1 MARKQSIEEMVNEAF
16 EEQAYINEHSAET
29 ESDDSW
35 KEDLRAYNEE
45 EKNKALEEER
55 RLEMERNFAMDCEI
69 DIWDMED
76 FGY

>member
-1 MARKQSIEEMVNEAF
+1 MK
-16 EEQAYINEHSAET
+16 EHPEI
-29 ESDDSW
+29 DSTKEYHWGDHELSLFW

-55 RLEMERNFAMDCEI
+55 RLEMERNFAMDCKI